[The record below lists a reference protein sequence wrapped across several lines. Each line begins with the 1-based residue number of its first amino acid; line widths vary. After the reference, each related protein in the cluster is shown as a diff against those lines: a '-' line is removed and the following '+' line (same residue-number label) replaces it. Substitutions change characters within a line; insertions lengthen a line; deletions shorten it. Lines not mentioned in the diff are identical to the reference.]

1 MELSKKINEINN
13 IVYNDNKFSFYEHD
27 NVSKWLPVYVD
38 LEKYRNSK
46 TIFSTYFSHVYCDLL
61 HDFCKALNMSYLFTL
76 SPVELDMNNGMFL
89 REKTKKVK
97 NKYQL
102 IKQSAYLQHM
112 VKAFED
118 NGYDVFSPKSV
129 HSIFDYDDVEVVEV
143 VRSVLL
149 EFLIKSS
156 SKGISEN
163 VKIFEENTKRTLKLL
178 KKRNKIVKQ
187 NKVDLSSDN
196 LKASEKN
203 DELLTIEE
211 TATFLKIKR
220 QSVYNWKNKGVI
232 QAYSISGKVY
242 YKKSELL
249 KVITELK

>member
-27 NVSKWLPVYVD
+27 NVDKWLPVYVD

-46 TIFSTYFSHVYCDLL
+46 TIFSTYFSHIYCELL
-61 HDFCKALNMSYLFTL
+61 YSFCKALNMPYLFTL
-76 SPVELDMNNGMFL
+76 SPVKLDLNTNIFL
-89 REKTKKVK
+89 EEKTRKIKDKEV
-97 NKYQL
+97 L
-102 IKQSAYLQHM
+102 IRQSAYLQHI
-112 VKAFED
+112 VKTFED
-118 NGYDVFSPKSV
+118 NENDIFSPNSV
-129 HSIFDYDDVEVVEV
+129 HSIFDYDNVEVVEV

-156 SKGISEN
+156 RKGISEN
-163 VKIFEENTKRTLKLL
+163 VKIFEENTKRALKLL
-178 KKRNKIVKQ
+178 KKRNKIIK
-187 NKVDLSSDN
+187 NDGVDLSSDN
-196 LKASEKN
+196 LKTSEKN

-220 QSVYNWKNKGVI
+220 QSVYNWKKKGLI
-232 QAYSISGKVY
+232 QAHSIAGKVY